1 LEYQEVNVNFQ
12 LNEEQ
17 KLLKQSVARLVD
29 NQVIA
34 LAPEIDQDGAFP
46 VKNFKSMAE
55 MGLFGI
61 SIPQEHGGSGVDL
74 LSCQLVMEEL
84 ARGCAST
91 ANTFGSHSILC
102 TENLYRNGND
112 QQRGKY
118 LPDLISGEK
127 IGAIGI
133 TEPEAGS
140 DALSMRTRAERKG
153 NVYVLNGSK
162 MFITNGPIADVVIVY
177 AKTDPAAGARGITAF
192 IVEKDFPGFSRGR
205 SLKKMGV
212 KGSPTGELIFE
223 NCEVP
228 TKNVLLGENKGIQVL
243 MNGLDRERII
253 YSILPVGVAQ
263 GAFDVAI
270 KYATER
276 VQFGKPIAAFQLIQE
291 MLADMATLIQA
302 GRILAYWAATEAETG
317 KRVTLE
323 ASYAKV
329 FCSHVGMEVV
339 NKALQILGGYGYIN
353 EFPIERMYRD
363 IKGIEIGA
371 GTTQI
376 QKLIIAKELLA
387 KMGK

>member
-1 LEYQEVNVNFQ
+1 MDFQ

-17 KLLKQSVARLVD
+17 RLLKESVARFVD
-29 NQVIA
+29 EQVIP
-34 LAPEIDQDGAFP
+34 LAPEIDRDGAFP
-46 VKNFKSMAE
+46 EKNFRTMAE

-61 SIPQEHGGSGVDL
+61 SIPQEYGGSGVDL
-74 LSCQLVMEEL
+74 LSCQLVMEQL
-84 ARGCAST
+84 ARGCAAT
-91 ANTFGSHSILC
+91 ANTFGAHSILC
-102 TENLYRNGND
+102 TENLCRNGND
-112 QQRGKY
+112 EQRKKY
-118 LPDLISGEK
+118 LPDLIAGKK

-140 DALSMRTRAERKG
+140 DALSMRTRAEKKG
-153 NVYVLNGSK
+153 DVYILNGSK
-162 MFITNGPIADVVIVY
+162 MFITNGPLADVVIVY

-192 IVEKDFPGFSRGR
+192 IVEFGFPGFARGR
-205 SLKKMGV
+205 SLIKMGV
-212 KGSPTGELIFE
+212 KGSPTGELVFE

-228 TKNVLLGENKGIQVL
+228 ARNVLIGENRGIQVL
-243 MNGLDRERII
+243 MNGLDRERIT
-253 YSILPVGVAQ
+253 YSILPIGMAQ
-263 GAFDVAI
+263 GAFDIAI
-270 KYATER
+270 RYARER
-276 VQFGKPIAAFQLIQE
+276 VQFGKPIASFQMIQE

-302 GRILAYWAATEAETG
+302 GRILGYWAATEADLG

-329 FCSHVGMEVV
+329 FGSHVGMEVV

-376 QKLIIAKELLA
+376 QKLIIARELLA
-387 KMGK
+387 KFG